1 MGEWQLLMVGGVML
15 LGLLGVLVPGV
26 PGPWLV
32 WAAMLWWSLHVKTG
46 LAWVLLVGST
56 GLLLLTQA
64 VVWLLPPRRLRGV
77 GITRRMAAFAGAGA
91 LLGFFLIP
99 VVGAV
104 LGFIGGIYGS
114 ERMRLG
120 GHGPAM
126 AATRAVMRAGGASVL
141 VELLACLLVVGA
153 WMGAAIRG

>member
-1 MGEWQLLMVGGVML
+1 MGAWQLLMVGLVML

-26 PGPWLV
+26 PGPWLI
-32 WAAMLWWSLHVKTG
+32 WAAMLWWSLHEQSG

-56 GLLLLTQA
+56 VVLLVTQV

-77 GITRRMAAFAGAGA
+77 GVTRRMAMFAGAGA
-91 LLGFFLIP
+91 LVGFFLVP
-99 VVGAV
+99 VVGGI

-114 ERMRLG
+114 ERQRLG

-126 AATRAVMRAGGASVL
+126 ASTRAVMRAVGTSVL
-141 VELLACLLVVGA
+141 VELFACLLVAGA
-153 WMGAAIRG
+153 WLGAVLSG

>member
-1 MGEWQLLMVGGVML
+1 MGVWQLLMVGGVML

-46 LAWVLLVGST
+46 LAWALLVGST
-56 GLLLLTQA
+56 GVLLLTQV

-77 GITRRMAAFAGAGA
+77 GITRRMAVFAGAGA
-91 LLGFFLIP
+91 LLGFFLVP

-104 LGFIGGIYGS
+104 PGFIGGIYGS
-114 ERMRLG
+114 ERIRLG
-120 GHGPAM
+120 GHGPAK
-126 AATRAVMRAGGASVL
+126 AATQAVMRAAGTSVL
-141 VELLACLLVVGA
+141 VELFACLLVVGA
-153 WMGAAIRG
+153 WMGAVMWG